1 MIRCLRLLLL
11 LVVVGVTAGCDD
23 DCDTC
28 HEKTVVVETPCC
40 GNVYPYRLDVRVQD
54 NLGYT
59 LGGASV
65 ELIIATVPEQRY
77 ISTTRSDGIAVF
89 YFEAP
94 PDVVAI
100 AYACAP
106 GYVCNAADI
115 GTTPA
120 YGELFLNVVLSF

>member
-1 MIRCLRLLLL
+1 MKPWFC
-11 LVVVGVTAGCDD
+11 VVSMLAVIGMTTGCDD
-23 DCDTC
+23 DCGDC
-28 HEKTVVVETPCC
+28 HDKTVVVETPCC

-54 NLGYT
+54 TLGYT

-106 GYVCNAADI
+106 GYECNAADI

-120 YGELFLNVVLSF
+120 YAELFLNVVLRF